1 MKAPRLGNPAGVRL
15 SHSRRPLMSDPKSS
29 FFSRVFSN
37 DAAKKGVAG
46 AIAGMLVAVVTEV
59 LWPNNA

>member
-1 MKAPRLGNPAGVRL
+1 MPRADGNNGHGGLKLQEVLTMTNPASTSL
-15 SHSRRPLMSDPKSS
+15 
-29 FFSRVFSN
+29 FSRVFSN

>member
-1 MKAPRLGNPAGVRL
+1 MEDSTSMEVSDMSNPA
-15 SHSRRPLMSDPKSS
+15 SPS

-37 DAAKKGVAG
+37 EAAKKGVAG